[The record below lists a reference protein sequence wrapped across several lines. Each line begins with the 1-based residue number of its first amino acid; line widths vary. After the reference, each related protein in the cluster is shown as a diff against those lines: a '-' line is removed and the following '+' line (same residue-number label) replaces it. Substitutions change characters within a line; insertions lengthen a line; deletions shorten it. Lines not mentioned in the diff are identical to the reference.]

1 MTIIWFSASQVT
13 LISAQRLFVRRVDV
27 ADMGNPSKGT
37 KGDPITLFLFSD
49 CIEVRLLC
57 YLHYLHTCQYFV
69 PYICCRLQS
78 AVQPLGS
85 L

>member
-1 MTIIWFSASQVT
+1 MIITWFSASQVT

-57 YLHYLHTCQYFV
+57 YLHCLHTC
-69 PYICCRLQS
+69 
-78 AVQPLGS
+78 
-85 L
+85 